1 MDAIVVGCGVSDLSV
16 AVRLIEAALG
26 ARVLAAELS
35 PATSSVVT
43 AALRYPYKAYLEYR
57 VLS

>member
-1 MDAIVVGCGVSDLSV
+1 MGCGVSDLSV